1 MFKTIKG
8 IMQNAEL
15 KKKLLLV
22 LFILLLYKIGTHI
35 PVPGINSDFLKS
47 FSQENGLLTFMNTI
61 SGGSLSSFSIFAVGI
76 MPYITASIIIQ
87 LLQMDIVPKL
97 AEWSK
102 QGEAGKQKTKKLTR
116 VITIVLALLQSAGMS
131 MMFSRAYPGLVVNTS
146 VWNYV
151 IIILSLTIGTILLM
165 VMGEV
170 IDKKGIGNGI
180 SILIFAGIMSS
191 IPTNLSM
198 FAASEFQGK
207 GLDFIAITKSV
218 VLAICILVLVVGV
231 IHISQAYRRIA
242 IRYANQGVDG
252 ASGQVRESY
261 MPIKINTAGVIPVIF
276 SVAIIM
282 VPTTIAQFFPNN
294 SVARW
299 IAGHLNYH
307 QLYGGILYV
316 VLIVLF
322 SFFYAFVQMNP
333 EKTAKDLRENNG
345 YIPGVKPGKP
355 TEKYLGGVL
364 GRLTFVGAIY
374 LAVIAVVP
382 LVLGNI
388 AGLPQQVQIGGTSI
402 IIAVGVALDVYQR
415 IETSL
420 IQKRYQGF
428 L

>member
-1 MFKTIKG
+1 
-8 IMQNAEL
+8 
-15 KKKLLLV
+15 
-22 LFILLLYKIGTHI
+22 
-35 PVPGINSDFLKS
+35 
-47 FSQENGLLTFMNTI
+47 
-61 SGGSLSSFSIFAVGI
+61 
-76 MPYITASIIIQ
+76 
-87 LLQMDIVPKL
+87 
-97 AEWSK
+97 
-102 QGEAGKQKTKKLTR
+102 
-116 VITIVLALLQSAGMS
+116 
-131 MMFSRAYPGLVVNTS
+131 MFSRAYPGLVVNTS

-345 YIPGVKPGKP
+345 YIPGFKPGKP